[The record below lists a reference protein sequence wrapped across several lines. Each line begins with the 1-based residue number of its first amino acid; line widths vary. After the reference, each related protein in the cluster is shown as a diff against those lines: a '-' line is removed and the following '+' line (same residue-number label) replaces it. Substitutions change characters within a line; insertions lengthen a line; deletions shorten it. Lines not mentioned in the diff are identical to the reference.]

1 MLIDVADI
9 GGTTLVRMV
18 ELAGSCGYST
28 VPPES
33 AAMTVVPLLLPRH
46 FNRHRRS
53 PSPTIATTPP
63 RAPPTTAAM
72 GTDPEV
78 VCNIFVGPGGID
90 VDVGSTLFEPAD
102 VEPANVINAEP
113 AEPADIGSAELAD
126 VESAELAD
134 VEAAEVVD
142 AEPADVENDRRG
154 EAEGCD
160 SLVM

>member
-9 GGTTLVRMV
+9 GGTTLARMV
-18 ELAGSCGYST
+18 ELADSCGYST

-113 AEPADIGSAELAD
+113 AEPADI
-126 VESAELAD
+126 ESAELAD
-134 VEAAEVVD
+134 VEPANVVNAA
-142 AEPADVENDRRG
+142 PADVEDDRRG

-160 SLVM
+160 PLVMYR